1 MVTIFDNATG
11 TELGQLSDDQFQL
24 LVDQLEEESATD
36 DNYYINRST
45 IDVLAAAGAGEEL
58 LGLLGRALD
67 ANGEAEIRWKRS
79 T

>member
-11 TELGQLSDDQFQL
+11 TELGQIADDQLQL

-45 IDVLAAAGAGEEL
+45 LDVLAAAGAREEL
-58 LGLLGRALD
+58 LGLMERALD
-67 ANGEAEIRWKRS
+67 ANGEAEIRWMRS
-79 T
+79 A